1 MVGNGVTSLPE
12 RVFGTGNSL
21 KSLTIGTG
29 VLSINSNA
37 FRYGDYYYKPVKTIW
52 LTNTPPEGYGNAAG
66 TVNYVANNLYTNLN
80 NKIEYPFLS
89 SMFEVDGVKYVPV
102 IPSERTCDAI
112 DCLYD
117 DSAANINIGEKV
129 SYRGVEMT
137 VKGVRQYACYKN
149 KYINNVE
156 LSFNGDV
163 EDNAFYGCTNISQV
177 SASNGGNIGASA
189 FQGIISEFTSNI
201 NNSGYIGHEA
211 FYESTGL
218 KTLQVGSNVTDIN
231 ASAFYGCSG
240 LTIAQ
245 LMNKG
250 SIGANAFQGCKAMT
264 SATLGEAV
272 TIIGNYA
279 FDGCSSLQ
287 GIIIPNAVSD
297 LGQYAFSGCSKM
309 GYAVMGTGVKTISTY
324 AFSGC
329 TSLTGIQIGSK
340 VKTIETYAFKNCSA
354 LPEIEIPQAVT
365 DIKDNVFRGC
375 TSLKNVVIA
384 DRSTILNLGY
394 NYISSNYGNPL
405 FSSCPLDSVYIG
417 GNISYNA
424 GSSYGYSPFYR
435 NTSLRTVVITD
446 KETEISENEFYGC
459 TNLQDVKIGD
469 GVENFGNWAFSGCSS
484 LKTFSFGMNVEQI
497 GKEAFSDCTALEAIY
512 SRSPE
517 PPVCGSQALDDIN
530 KWNCTLTVPAGNM
543 ADYQAADQWKEFF
556 FIVEGEAVHKYIA
569 INIEKNDGGKVL
581 VNGTETPEKIKKG
594 SDVELQFV
602 PDEGHSLGQA
612 VVNGE
617 DITEQVVE
625 GRYTVT
631 DVSGDLNIKVTFTV
645 NQYTLTYIVDGEEYK
660 SYEVDY
666 GTAITPEATPDK
678 EGYTFSGWSEIPETM
693 PAHDVTVTGTFSI
706 NHYTLTYLIDG
717 ETYKTF
723 ELDYGTAITPEAAPE
738 REGYTFSGWSE
749 IPETMPAHDVT
760 VTGTFTINSYTL
772 TYMIDGEV
780 YKTYEVDYGTAITPE
795 AAPEREGYTFCGWSE
810 IPETM
815 PAHDVTV
822 TGTFSVNHYTL
833 TYLVD
838 GETYKTFELDFGTA
852 ITPEDAPEKE
862 GYSFSGWS
870 EIPETMPAHDVTVT
884 GTFNI
889 NSYTLTYMIDGEV
902 YKTYEVVY
910 GAAITPEATPE
921 REGYTFSGWGM
932 IPETMPAYDVIVTG
946 TFSINSYT
954 LTYMIGDEVYKQVV
968 YEYGAAITPEPQP
981 EGDYITFEWVDL
993 PETMPAHDVVVYANF
1008 ESGIVDIM
1016 ALVAQ
1021 GRAHIYTVDGKPLG
1035 RLQKGLNIVVMQNG
1049 TVRKVYVK

>member
-1 MVGNGVTSLPE
+1 MIDEEGNEIKEFAIPDGVTSIDSKAFYNCSSLTSVTIPNSVTSIGSSAFYNCSSLTSVTIPNSITSIGSSAFIGCSSLQSIVVGNGVTSLPDY
-12 RVFGTGNSL
+12 VFGTGNSL

-37 FRYGDYYYKPVKTIW
+37 FRNGDYYYKPVKTIW
-52 LTNTPPEGYGNAAG
+52 LTNTPPNGYGNAAG

-102 IPSERTCDAI
+102 RPSDRTCDAI

-117 DSAANINIGEKV
+117 ESATNVNIGEKV

-137 VKGVRQYACYKN
+137 VKGVRQYACYRN
-149 KYINNVE
+149 RYINNVE

-163 EDNAFYGCTNISQV
+163 EDNAFYGCTNIGQV
-177 SASNGGNIGASA
+177 SATNGGNIGASA
-189 FQGIISEFTSNI
+189 FQGITSVFTANI
-201 NNSGYIGHEA
+201 NNSGYLGEKA
-211 FYESTGL
+211 FYGSTGL
-218 KTLQVGSNVTDIN
+218 KTLQVGSNVTDIKV
-231 ASAFYGCSG
+231 SAFYGCTG

-245 LMNKG
+245 LTNKG
-250 SIGANAFQGCKAMT
+250 SIGASAFQGCKAMT

-272 TIIGNYA
+272 TSIGNEA
-279 FDGCSSLQ
+279 FSGCSLLQ
-287 GIIIPNAVSD
+287 SIIIPNAVTSIGRYAFSD
-297 LGQYAFSGCSKM
+297 CLQMVSANIGTAVKTIGTSAFSGCSSLPKIEIPQSVTDIQN
-309 GYAVMGTGVKTISTY
+309 YV
-324 AFSGC
+324 FQGC
-329 TSLTGIQIGSK
+329 TSL
-340 VKTIETYAFKNCSA
+340 
-354 LPEIEIPQAVT
+354 
-365 DIKDNVFRGC
+365 R
-375 TSLKNVVIA
+375 NVVMA
-384 DRSTILNLGY
+384 DRSTILSLGS
-394 NYISSNYGNPL
+394 NGSSPL

-417 GNISYNA
+417 GNISYNT
-424 GSSYGYSPFYR
+424 GSNYGYSPFYR

-446 KETEISENEFYGC
+446 KETEISDNEFYGC

-469 GVENFGNWAFSGCSS
+469 GVESFGNWAFSGCSS
-484 LKTFSFGMNVEQI
+484 LKKFSFGMNVEQI
-497 GKEAFSDCTALEAIY
+497 GKEAFSDCTAMEAIT

-556 FIVEGEAVHKYIA
+556 FIVEGEPVYKYIA

-581 VNGTETPEKIKKG
+581 INGTETPERIKKG

-625 GRYTVT
+625 SRYTVT
-631 DVSGDLNIKVTFTV
+631 EVNGDLTIKATFTV

-660 SYEVDY
+660 
-666 GTAITPEATPDK
+666 
-678 EGYTFSGWSEIPETM
+678 
-693 PAHDVTVTGTFSI
+693 
-706 NHYTLTYLIDG
+706 
-717 ETYKTF
+717 
-723 ELDYGTAITPEAAPE
+723 
-738 REGYTFSGWSE
+738 
-749 IPETMPAHDVT
+749 
-760 VTGTFTINSYTL
+760 
-772 TYMIDGEV
+772 
-780 YKTYEVDYGTAITPE
+780 TYEVDYGTAITPE
-795 AAPEREGYTFCGWSE
+795 AAPEKEGYSFSGWSK

-852 ITPEDAPEKE
+852 IPPEDTPEKE
-862 GYSFSGWS
+862 GYSFSGWSEIPETMPAHDVTVAGTFSVNHYTLTYIVDGEVYKTYEVDYGAAITPEAAPEREGYTFCGWS

>member
-1 MVGNGVTSLPE
+1 
-12 RVFGTGNSL
+12 
-21 KSLTIGTG
+21 
-29 VLSINSNA
+29 
-37 FRYGDYYYKPVKTIW
+37 
-52 LTNTPPEGYGNAAG
+52 
-66 TVNYVANNLYTNLN
+66 VNYVANSQYAELN

-102 IPSERTCDAI
+102 SPSDRTCDAI

-117 DSAANINIGEKV
+117 ESATNVNIGEKV

-149 KYINNVE
+149 QYINNVE
-156 LSFNGDV
+156 LSFIGDV
-163 EDNAFYGCTNISQV
+163 EDNAFYG
-177 SASNGGNIGASA
+177 
-189 FQGIISEFTSNI
+189 
-201 NNSGYIGHEA
+201 
-211 FYESTGL
+211 STGL
-218 KTLQVGSNVTDIN
+218 KTLQVGSNVTDIKV
-231 ASAFYGCSG
+231 SAFYGCTG

-250 SIGANAFQGCKAMT
+250 SIGASAFQGCKAMT

-272 TIIGNYA
+272 TSIGNEA
-279 FDGCSSLQ
+279 FSGCSLLQ
-287 GIIIPNAVSD
+287 SIIIPNAVTSIGRYAFSD
-297 LGQYAFSGCSKM
+297 CLQMVSANIGTAVKTIGTSAFSGCSSLPKIEIPQSVTDIQN
-309 GYAVMGTGVKTISTY
+309 YV
-324 AFSGC
+324 FQGC
-329 TSLTGIQIGSK
+329 TSL
-340 VKTIETYAFKNCSA
+340 
-354 LPEIEIPQAVT
+354 
-365 DIKDNVFRGC
+365 R
-375 TSLKNVVIA
+375 NVVMA
-384 DRSTILNLGY
+384 DRSTILSLGS
-394 NYISSNYGNPL
+394 NGSSPL

-417 GNISYNA
+417 GNISYNT
-424 GSSYGYSPFYR
+424 GSNYGYSPFYR

-446 KETEISENEFYGC
+446 KETEISDNEFYGC

-469 GVENFGNWAFSGCSS
+469 GVESFGNWAFSGCSS
-484 LKTFSFGMNVEQI
+484 LKKFSFGMNVEQI
-497 GKEAFSDCTALEAIY
+497 GKEAFSDCTAMEAII

-556 FIVEGEAVHKYIA
+556 FIVEGEPVYKYIA

-581 VNGTETPEKIKKG
+581 INGTETPERIKKG

-612 VVNGE
+612 VVNEE

-625 GRYTVT
+625 GRYTVAEVNGNLT
-631 DVSGDLNIKVTFTV
+631 IKATFTV
-645 NQYTLTYIVDGEEYK
+645 NQYTLTYLVDGEEYK
-660 SYEVDY
+660 TYEVDY
-666 GTAITPEATPDK
+666 GTAITPEAAPEK
-678 EGYTFSGWSEIPETM
+678 EGYSFSGWSEIPETM

-706 NHYTLTYLIDG
+706 NHYTLTYLVDG
-717 ETYKTF
+717 EVYKTF
-723 ELDYGTAITPEAAPE
+723 ELDFGSAITPVETPE
-738 REGYTFSGWSE
+738 KEGYTFSGWSE
-749 IPETMPAHDVT
+749 IPETMPA
-760 VTGTFTINSYTL
+760 Y
-772 TYMIDGEV
+772 
-780 YKTYEVDYGTAITPE
+780 
-795 AAPEREGYTFCGWSE
+795 
-810 IPETM
+810 
-815 PAHDVTV
+815 
-822 TGTFSVNHYTL
+822 
-833 TYLVD
+833 
-838 GETYKTFELDFGTA
+838 
-852 ITPEDAPEKE
+852 
-862 GYSFSGWS
+862 
-870 EIPETMPAHDVTVT
+870 DVTVT